1 MVLYGI
7 RQPLTACRQY
17 KGVTQ
22 VRRIYVKEDVCIA
35 CHLCEVYCQL
45 HQAPSRDLIKA
56 FKRETPRPLPRL
68 RVEEKGVVSFSVRCQ
83 QCDEAPCVQACLTGA
98 LTRDSV
104 GSVVKLDKERCIGC
118 WTCLLV
124 CPLGAI
130 RQDTEQKKVLKCD
143 LCQGEVIPF
152 CVANCPNE
160 ALVYLEVRDR
170 SSNTES
176 RVIVPTQ

>member
-1 MVLYGI
+1 MKRV
-7 RQPLTACRQY
+7 
-17 KGVTQ
+17 
-22 VRRIYVKEDVCIA
+22 YVKEEVCIG

-45 HQAPSRDLIKA
+45 QHARSTDLVKA
-56 FKRETPRPLPRL
+56 FKRESPRPLPRL

-98 LTRDSV
+98 LARDPASSLV
-104 GSVVKLDKERCIGC
+104 EVDRERCIGC

-130 RQDTEQKKVLKCD
+130 KQDTGQKKVLKCD
-143 LCQGEVIPF
+143 LCPGEEIQV

-160 ALVYLEVRDR
+160 ALVYMDLPD
-170 SSNTES
+170 ES
-176 RVIVPTQ
+176 PDVEKEAIVAVK